1 MPHTGPV
8 WPSPFPPKAVASELG
23 QLRQRGFLNLDYPEG
38 AQRRLSL
45 PFLEMLAIMYLGAA
59 APSGR
64 SAMLQKYLDIALL
77 KFADAS
83 NAQVAIIIRWLL
95 FGPEDQPLG
104 VYSQGALLA
113 MARKKYNLTKD
124 EFHHRQQGWF
134 LQFAE
139 FLIDLQQELPSNQ
152 DPPAE
157 PPQDPSQQI
166 SEAC

>member
-8 WPSPFPPKAVASELG
+8 LPSPFPPEDVARELG
-23 QLRQRGFLNLDYPEG
+23 HLRQRGFLNLDYPEG

-59 APSGR
+59 VPSGR
-64 SAMLQKYLDIALL
+64 SAMLQKYLDTALL

-95 FGPEDQPLG
+95 FGPENLPLG

-113 MARKKYNLTKD
+113 KAREKYGLTKD

-134 LQFAE
+134 FQFAE

-152 DPPAE
+152 DPPTE
-157 PPQDPSQQI
+157 PPQDPPQQI
-166 SEAC
+166 NAAC